1 MVLFRSCDNT
11 LCPEVIRWELSIAT
25 ALSIILTLLIVATL
39 FLLAYST
46 TATFNRLTLWPY
58 Y

>member
-1 MVLFRSCDNT
+1 MVIFGNCT
-11 LCPEVIRWELSIAT
+11 YTECPEVIRWELSIAT

>member
-1 MVLFRSCDNT
+1 MVFNVTCDNND
-11 LCPEVIRWELSIAT
+11 CPEEIRWELSIAT